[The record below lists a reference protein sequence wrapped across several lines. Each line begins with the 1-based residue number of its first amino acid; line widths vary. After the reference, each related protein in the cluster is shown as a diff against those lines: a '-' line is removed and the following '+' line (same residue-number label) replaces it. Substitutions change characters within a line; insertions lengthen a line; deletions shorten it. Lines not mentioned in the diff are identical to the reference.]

1 MKFALALQTLK
12 LMLIVSKVK
21 GQVPTTASPTTSA
34 IPSISPST
42 SAVPS
47 VSASPTAVPSISAS
61 PSTSAAPTCI
71 DEPGWVDN
79 TGRTCEQVEERV
91 AFYATNYGIN
101 YCDLLP
107 PNYRDL
113 DKSIY
118 EACCICGGSIH
129 QTRFPS
135 SVPSSM
141 PSLLPSSEPS
151 LAPSSM
157 PSSEPSLLPS
167 SEPSLLPSSEPSSV
181 PSGKLCFRGGIIRM

>member
-1 MKFALALQTLK
+1 MKFTLDLQTLK
-12 LMLIVSKVK
+12 LMLIVSQVK
-21 GQVPTTASPTTSA
+21 GQVTTSPTTSA
-34 IPSISPST
+34 RPSISPST
-42 SAVPS
+42 SAI
-47 VSASPTAVPSISAS
+47 PSISAS
-61 PSTSAAPTCI
+61 PSAIPSISANPSTSAAPTCI

-79 TGRTCEQVEERV
+79 TGRTCDQVEERV
-91 AFYATNYGIN
+91 AYFADLGLN
-101 YCDLLP
+101 YCNLLP
-107 PNYRDL
+107 PAYRDL
-113 DKSIY
+113 DKSIH

-181 PSGKLCFRGGIIRM
+181 PSGK